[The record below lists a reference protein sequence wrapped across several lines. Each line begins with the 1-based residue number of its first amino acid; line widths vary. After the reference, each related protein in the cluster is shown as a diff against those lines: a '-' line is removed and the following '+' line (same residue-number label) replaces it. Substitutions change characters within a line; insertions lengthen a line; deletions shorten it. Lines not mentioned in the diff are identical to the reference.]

1 MSVHVYRK
9 VEITGSSPD
18 SSDDAV
24 RRALEAASGDI
35 GPIEWFEVTETR
47 GHVNDGKIAHWQVT
61 IKAGSR
67 LA

>member
-47 GHVNDGKIAHWQVT
+47 GHVNEGKISHWQVT

-67 LA
+67 FV

>member
-35 GPIEWFEVTETR
+35 GPIEWFEVTETL

-61 IKAGSR
+61 IKVGTR
-67 LA
+67 FV